1 MTTAR
6 RLREARRLV
15 DGMTV
20 LVERLP
26 SCTICRSE
34 GASTD
39 GWVTGKTKAGRAAV
53 LCEPHF
59 QKVGAGLGPEKGQV
73 LIETG
78 PAASVEVPRDSVP
91 AGYAQAIIEYRLA
104 VLPPHRLSFIATKG
118 ARRERVE
125 DGRVLVVLPA
135 SYAPGPGLI
144 EQLEF
149 ALKYDGVNLEVLSAL
164 FGRVD
169 LVGFEQQLTAFV
181 RERPTG
187 RYGRRLWFLYEFL
200 TGRRLALE
208 DVNTGNYVELLD
220 EAEFFTGAPQR
231 SRRHRVV
238 DNLLGDVRFCPMV
251 RRTPV
256 LERFVKSGLRDE
268 VQRII
273 EAFDEDAIRRAVS
286 YLFTKETRSSFDI
299 EGEKPGP
306 ARTERFVALL
316 RGAAELQRVT
326 TADLIRLQNSTVDD
340 RFADKGWRTDQ
351 VYVGEQ
357 LDLAR
362 QKIHYIAPRPTDVGS
377 LMDGL
382 LACAR
387 RLEDSPVDPVVQAA
401 VISFGFVFI
410 HPFSDGNGRLH
421 RLLIHHVLARR
432 GFTPKGLIFPVSAV
446 MLDRR
451 SEYDACLEAFSVPLM
466 RLMDFDEDEAGV
478 ITVKNETVGLYRF
491 FDATS
496 MAEALARWVE
506 QTVKVEFR
514 AELDFVVRFRETRR
528 ALEAIV
534 ELPDRLMNL
543 FIKLCL
549 SNAGRL
555 SPSKRKKHFAVLS
568 EEEVK
573 AMERAVKTH
582 MKGLPQA
589 PEE

>member
-1 MTTAR
+1 
-6 RLREARRLV
+6 
-15 DGMTV
+15 MTV
-20 LVERLP
+20 LIERLP
-26 SCTICRSE
+26 SCTVCRSE
-34 GASTD
+34 GVSTD
-39 GWVTGKTKAGRAAV
+39 GWVTGKRKDGRAAV

-78 PAASVEVPRDSVP
+78 PAASIELPRDSVA
-91 AGYAQAIIEYRLA
+91 AGYARAIVEYRLA
-104 VLPPHRLSFIATKG
+104 VLPSHRLTFIATKG

-125 DGRVLVVLPA
+125 DGRVKVVLPA
-135 SYAPGPGLI
+135 SYAPDPGLI
-144 EQLEF
+144 DHLEF
-149 ALKYDGVNLEVLSAL
+149 ALKYDGVNLEVLLAL

-169 LVGFEQQLTAFV
+169 QAGFEQQLTAFV

-187 RYGRRLWFLYEFL
+187 QYGRRLWFLYELL
-200 TGRRLALE
+200 TGRRLALD
-208 DVNTGNYVELLD
+208 DVSTGNYVELLD
-220 EAEFFTGAPQR
+220 EAEFFTGAPVR
-231 SRRHRVV
+231 SRRHRVI
-238 DNLLGDVRFCPMV
+238 DNLLGDVRFCPSV
-251 RRTPV
+251 RRTPA
-256 LERFVKSGLRDE
+256 LERFVTSGLRAE
-268 VQRII
+268 AQRIMD
-273 EAFDEDAIRRAVS
+273 AFDEDALRRAVS

-306 ARTERFVALL
+306 ARTQRFVALL
-316 RGAAELQRVT
+316 RGAAELERIT
-326 TADLIRLQNSTVDD
+326 TADLIRLQNATVDD
-340 RFADKGWRTDQ
+340 RFADNGWRTDQ

-362 QKIHYIAPRPTDVGS
+362 QKIHYIAPRPVDVGS
-377 LMDGL
+377 LMGGL

-387 RLEDSPVDPVVQAA
+387 RFEDSTVDAVVQAA

-451 SEYDACLEAFSVPLM
+451 GEYDACLEAFSVPLM

-491 FDATS
+491 FDATT

-514 AELDFVVRFRETRR
+514 AELDFIVRFRETRR
-528 ALEAIV
+528 ALEAVV

-543 FIKLCL
+543 FIKVCMN
-549 SNAGRL
+549 NAGRI
-555 SPSKRKKHFAVLS
+555 SQPKRKQHFAMLS
-568 EEEVK
+568 DDEVK
-573 AMERAVKTH
+573 AMEKAVKTH
-582 MKGLPQA
+582 MKGA
-589 PEE
+589 VRAAEE

>member
-1 MTTAR
+1 MTTAK
-6 RLREARRLV
+6 RLRAAGRLV

-26 SCTICRSE
+26 GCTECRSE
-34 GASTD
+34 GLSTA
-39 GWVTGKTKAGRAAV
+39 GWVTGKTKDGRAAV
-53 LCEPHF
+53 LCERHF
-59 QKVGAGLGPEKGQV
+59 QKHGVGLGSEKGQV

-78 PAASVEVPRDSVP
+78 PAASVEIPRDSVP
-91 AGYAQAIIEYRLA
+91 AGYARAIIEYRLA
-104 VLPPHRLSFIATKG
+104 VLPPHRLSFIAARG

-125 DGRVLVVLPA
+125 DGRVIVVLPA
-135 SYAPGPGLI
+135 SYAPEPDLVD
-144 EQLEF
+144 QLVF

-169 LVGFEQQLTAFV
+169 LAVFEQQLTAFV

-187 RYGRRLWFLYEFL
+187 QNGRRLWFLYELL
-200 TGRRLALE
+200 TSRRLALD
-208 DVNTGNYVELLD
+208 DVSTGNYIELLD
-220 EAEFFTGAPQR
+220 EAEFFTGAPHR

-238 DNLLGDVRFCPMV
+238 DNLLGDVRFSPMV
-251 RRTPV
+251 RRTRE

-268 VQRII
+268 VQRIV

-286 YLFTKETRSSFDI
+286 SLFTKETRSSFDI

-316 RGAAELQRVT
+316 RGAAELQRIT
-326 TADLIRLQNSTVDD
+326 TADLIRLQNATVDD
-340 RFADKGWRTDQ
+340 RFANQGWRTEQ

-362 QKIHYIAPRPTDVGS
+362 QQIHYIAPRPADVGS

-387 RLEDSPVDPVVQAA
+387 RLEDSTVDAVVQAA

-451 SEYDACLEAFSVPLM
+451 REYDACLEAFSVPLM
-466 RLMDFDEDEAGV
+466 RLMDFDEDEAGI
-478 ITVKNETVGLYRF
+478 ITVKNETAGLYRF
-491 FDATS
+491 FDATT

-543 FIKLCL
+543 FIKVCM

-555 SPSKRKKHFAVLS
+555 SASKRKKHFGMLS
-568 EEEVK
+568 DDEVK
-573 AMERAVKTH
+573 AMEKAVKRH
-582 MKGLPQA
+582 MRPPPPQ
-589 PEE
+589 